1 MINNMGRKLDML
13 DTFLTV
19 WQSENNRIATEHET
33 TEFFMGTMFA
43 IDRIKLQ
50 IQKLKED
57 DDDDDDYLYNQDDEY

>member
-1 MINNMGRKLDML
+1 MGRKLDML

-33 TEFFMGTMFA
+33 TEFFRGTIFA

-50 IQKLKED
+50 IQKLKD
-57 DDDDDDYLYNQDDEY
+57 DDDDDQDNQDDEDDEY

>member
-1 MINNMGRKLDML
+1 MINNMGRKLGML
-13 DTFLTV
+13 DAFLNV

-33 TEFFMGTMFA
+33 SEFFRGTMFA

-57 DDDDDDYLYNQDDEY
+57 DDNGGKGKKVR